1 MGIFDFL
8 KSHKTTSELNT
19 ITRYDPPSVDLN
31 TAAFNPN
38 ELSERDQL
46 VLILISKTSISH
58 PHTLM
63 MRLDRCDFPGSPKK
77 NLSKLVN
84 NHLLYVSE
92 ANGFGHPV
100 KHAVTKQGE
109 EFIKNH
115 IDHAK
120 IIEHIKKRQDPDLML
135 ELVQSIFDKIIK
147 TSKDNVVIPTK
158 PDRSKWTGKNFEF
171 LITGDLE
178 IMAENH
184 DEIMTPN
191 SFEWTKIEKDNWP
204 YYKVG
209 QDEFSYS
216 WEPPGIQMAFNDDIT
231 FQKAKNIADEI
242 IENIQKTGQFA
253 ELVIL
258 ESGKI
263 YKF

>member
-8 KSHKTTSELNT
+8 KSRKTTSELNT
-19 ITRYDPPSVDLN
+19 ITRYDPPSVDPN
-31 TAAFNPN
+31 SAAFNPN

-46 VLILISKTSISH
+46 VLILISKTSISS
-58 PHTLM
+58 PYTLM
-63 MRLDRCDFPGSPKK
+63 MRLDRCDFPGNPKN
-77 NLSKLVN
+77 NLSQLVN
-84 NHLLYVSE
+84 NHLLYVAE

-100 KHAVTKQGE
+100 KYAVTKQGE

-115 IDHAK
+115 IDQAK
-120 IIEHIKKRQDPDLML
+120 IIEHIKKMQNPDFML
-135 ELVQSIFDKIIK
+135 ELVQSIFDRMIK
-147 TSKDNVVIPTK
+147 TSKENIVTPIA
-158 PDRSKWTGKNFEF
+158 PDSSKWTGKNFEF

-178 IMAENH
+178 ITAENH

-191 SFEWTKIEKDNWP
+191 SFEWTKIQKDNWP
-204 YYKVG
+204 YYQVG

-216 WEPPGIQMAFNDDIT
+216 WEPPGIQMTFNDDIT

-242 IENIQKTGQFA
+242 MENIKKTGQFA
-253 ELVIL
+253 ALVIL

>member
-8 KSHKTTSELNT
+8 KRYKTTSKVNT
-19 ITRYDPPSVDLN
+19 ITRYDPPPVDVT
-31 TAAFNPN
+31 TAVLDPN

-63 MRLDRCDFPGSPKK
+63 MRLDRCDFPGKPEK
-77 NLSKLVN
+77 NLSNLLRN
-84 NHLLYVSE
+84 RLLYVSE

-100 KHAVTKQGE
+100 KYAATELGE
-109 EFIKNH
+109 EFVKNH
-115 IDHAK
+115 IDHDK
-120 IIEHIKKRQDPDLML
+120 IIEHIKKMQEPDFML
-135 ELVQSIFDKIIK
+135 ELVQAIFDRMK
-147 TSKDNVVIPTK
+147 TSKDNVVIPTEQ
-158 PDRSKWTGKNFEF
+158 DRSDWTGKNFEF
-171 LITGDLE
+171 LIIGDLE
-178 IMAENH
+178 ITAENH
-184 DEIMTPN
+184 DEVMTPN
-191 SFEWTKIEKDNWP
+191 SLEWTKIEKDNWP
-204 YYKVG
+204 YYQVG

-216 WEPPGIQMAFNDDIT
+216 WEPPGIQMTFNDNIT

-242 IENIQKTGQFA
+242 IENIHKTGQLA